1 MLQWILQASPLQHR
15 NHLCLSGRNCVIQQK
30 ESQEISL
37 RLGRLGRKR
46 NRSYENLLKMK
57 ILSFPV
63 LLPHKL
69 PAYYRQ
75 VVLQEN
81 NHPLM
86 CMEKFLKKSLQ
97 KLEGVVFLAVTIIPS
112 PLKYCPIILHIS
124 EPKMQKENV
133 PQSLQ
138 DRLSACDK
146 RSKGSTL
153 PFLLQRLLT
162 QGQEPDIFTVPN
174 SPTLT
179 EFANPWSTLLQL
191 SRVKLFFFLKSQLNL
206 FRENAPLSSVGNL
219 FQCCFTTVI
228 TKF

>member
-1 MLQWILQASPLQHR
+1 MGEGTSPTR
-15 NHLCLSGRNCVIQQK
+15 IRGK
-30 ESQEISL
+30 L
-37 RLGRLGRKR
+37 R
-46 NRSYENLLKMK
+46 SSPFQ
-57 ILSFPV
+57 SFFLTSCP
-63 LLPHKL
+63 PT
-69 PAYYRQ
+69 YRQ

-86 CMEKFLKKSLQ
+86 CMEKFLQKSLQ
-97 KLEGVVFLAVTIIPS
+97 KLEGVVSLAVKIIPS

-124 EPKMQKENV
+124 ESKMQKENV

-138 DRLSACDK
+138 NRLSACDK
-146 RSKGSTL
+146 RSKMSTL

-162 QGQEPDIFTVPN
+162 QGQESDVFAVPN

-191 SRVKLFFFLKSQLNL
+191 SHVKLFFFLKSQLNL
-206 FRENAPLSSVGNL
+206 FRENAPLSSVDNL